1 MNRQIKVYIGDVKR
15 LVGTLFFNA
24 SGNRESSGL
33 EYSPEWIESSKSF
46 EIDPALPLG
55 HGRTFRSK
63 KEGSSVF
70 HGAIADSE
78 PDGWARQVIL
88 RANGKHRKEKK
99 DRGIS
104 IDDSRV
110 DFS

>member
-24 SGNRESSGL
+24 SGNRESSGF

-55 HGRTFRSK
+55 HGRAFDRRK
-63 KEGSSVF
+63 
-70 HGAIADSE
+70 GALFFMAPLPIRN
-78 PDGWARQVIL
+78 PMDGP
-88 RANGKHRKEKK
+88 GK
-99 DRGIS
+99 
-104 IDDSRV
+104 
-110 DFS
+110 

>member
-1 MNRQIKVYIGDVKR
+1 MNRQIKVYIGDIKR

-24 SGNRESSGL
+24 SGNRESSGM

-46 EIDPALPLG
+46 EIDPALPLV
-55 HGRTFRSK
+55 HGRVFRSK
-63 KEGSSVF
+63 KEGSTVF

-88 RANGKHRKEKK
+88 RANSKERKEKK
-99 DRGIS
+99 NRGIS
-104 IDDSRV
+104 IRLLA
-110 DFS
+110 